1 MACLHGNYVQLEPL
15 KNKQIIKRTAM
26 ATLCAKEIHKN
37 YGDHHVLQGVSL
49 TANPGN
55 VITLIG
61 SSGSG
66 KSTFLR
72 CLNLLEQP
80 SSGQLIWNN
89 KPLDLKH
96 GRDGNLYATNAKELQ
111 QYRTKLAMVF
121 QGFNLW
127 SHLSIL
133 DNVTLILHR
142 NLGVGK
148 KDSIEIAKSYL
159 SKVHIDPNKF
169 GSKYP
174 IQLSGGMQQ
183 RVAIARAL
191 AIEPEIILFDEP
203 TSALDPELVSE
214 VLNVIKGLANEGRT
228 MIMVT
233 HEMKFARE
241 VSSQVIYLHKGVIE
255 EQASAHELFG
265 TPQSTRLK
273 AFLGCPDEH
282 ASCKRTA

>member
-1 MACLHGNYVQLEPL
+1 
-15 KNKQIIKRTAM
+15 M

-37 YGDHHVLQGVSL
+37 FGDHQVLRGVSL
-49 TANPGN
+49 TANPGD

-80 SSGQLIWNN
+80 TDGQLIWND
-89 KPLDLKH
+89 KPIELK
-96 GRDGNLYATNAKELQ
+96 RKADGCLHAKSPRELQ
-111 QYRTKLAMVF
+111 SFRSKLAMVF

-127 SHLSIL
+127 SHLTVI
-133 DNVTLILHR
+133 DNVTLILR
-142 NLGVGK
+142 RSLGVNR
-148 KDSIEIAKSYL
+148 KDALEIARNYL
-159 SKVHIDPNKF
+159 GKVHIDPDKF
-169 GSKYP
+169 GARYP

-191 AIEPEIILFDEP
+191 AVEPEIILFDEP
-203 TSALDPELVSE
+203 TSALDPELVGE
-214 VLNVIKGLANEGRT
+214 VLSVIKGLASEGRT

-241 VSSQVIYLHKGVIE
+241 VSTQVIYLHKGIIE
-255 EQASAHELFG
+255 EQATPQELFG
-265 TPQSTRLK
+265 NPQSARLR
-273 AFLGCPDEH
+273 AFLGSPDEH
-282 ASCKRTA
+282 ASCRRSA